1 MIALM
6 PSHLS
11 VILVQIV
18 VPGPLGKVNTHE
30 FLRFILQIAIFLANF
45 AGGVVIFVAIVR
57 GFLLYLVDLIRNRG
71 GEVPKEGIRLSLGRS
86 LSLALEFQ
94 LGADILGTALDPS
107 LTDLEVLAAIVIL
120 RTVLNYFLGKELD
133 EAQRRE
139 REAQAT
145 APRVQAGDTGDHQTV
160 ARAAR
165 LTRS

>member
-1 MIALM
+1 MLAELPLM
-6 PSHLS
+6 LM
-11 VILVQIV
+11 QIT
-18 VPGPLGKVNTHE
+18 VPGPLGRVNTHE
-30 FLRFILQIAIFLANF
+30 FLRFILQIAIFLANL

-57 GFLLYLVDLIRNRG
+57 GFLLYVIDLIRNRG
-71 GEVPKEGIRLSLGRS
+71 GEVQKEDIRLSLGRS

-139 REAQAT
+139 QEAQKMA
-145 APRVQAGDTGDHQTV
+145 AQAQTGGADH
-160 ARAAR
+160 
-165 LTRS
+165 

>member
-1 MIALM
+1 MIVPMLAELPLM
-6 PSHLS
+6 LM
-11 VILVQIV
+11 QIT
-18 VPGPLGKVNTHE
+18 VPGPLGRVNTHE
-30 FLRFILQIAIFLANF
+30 FLRFILQIAIFLANL

-57 GFLLYLVDLIRNRG
+57 GFLLYVIDLIRNRG
-71 GEVPKEGIRLSLGRS
+71 GEVQKEDIRLSLGRS

-139 REAQAT
+139 QEAQKMA
-145 APRVQAGDTGDHQTV
+145 AQAQTGGADH
-160 ARAAR
+160 
-165 LTRS
+165 